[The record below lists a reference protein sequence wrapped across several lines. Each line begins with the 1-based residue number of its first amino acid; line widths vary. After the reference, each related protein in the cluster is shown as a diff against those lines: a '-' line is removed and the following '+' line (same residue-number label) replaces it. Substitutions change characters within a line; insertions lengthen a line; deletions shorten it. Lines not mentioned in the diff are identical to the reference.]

1 MPSGGRGAPWQVSV
15 DVAQAKAVAGVAAL
29 LLVVGAGWGIAALG
43 GIGARGER
51 DRLRAENATLEERI
65 ATLSGELGKLEP
77 MVRRM
82 RVYDEQLRSLQ
93 ARGEL
98 LGMGALDDEAWQAR
112 QDWIDGVVGSPTE
125 VPATPE
131 SRLALVLEDLGATDL
146 DRLEGNIEAWMEID
160 GALPALW
167 PVEGVV
173 TSGFGNRLNPFGKRS
188 WKFHAGVDIAA
199 SRGTEI
205 VATGDGLVTF
215 AGWASGNGLMVEID
229 HGHGIAT
236 RYCHASQV
244 VVAVGQEVIAGE
256 TVARVGSTGHAT
268 GPHLHYELVIDGER
282 VDPVGYLPG

>member
-1 MPSGGRGAPWQVSV
+1 VPSGGRGAPRQVSL
-15 DVAQAKAVAGVAAL
+15 DVAQARV
-29 LLVVGAGWGIAALG
+29 VVGAALVLLAALAVGSVAALG

-51 DRLRAENATLEERI
+51 DALRVENAELSDRL
-65 ATLSGELGKLEP
+65 ATLSGELDKLEP
-77 MVRRM
+77 VVRRM

-98 LGMGALDDEAWQAR
+98 LGFGALDDEAWSAR
-112 QDWIDGVVGSPTE
+112 QDWIDGVVGSPSA
-125 VPATPE
+125 VAATPE
-131 SRLALVLEDLGATDL
+131 ARLALVLEDLGATDL
-146 DRLEGNIEAWMEID
+146 DRLEGNIETWLDID

-173 TSGFGNRLNPFGKRS
+173 SSGFGSRLNPFGKRS

-199 SRGTEI
+199 ARGTEI

-215 AGWASGNGLMVEID
+215 AGWASGNGLMVEVD

-236 RYCHASQV
+236 RYCHASQI

-256 TVARVGSTGHAT
+256 TIARVGSTGHST
-268 GPHLHYELVIDGER
+268 GAHLHYELAFDGER